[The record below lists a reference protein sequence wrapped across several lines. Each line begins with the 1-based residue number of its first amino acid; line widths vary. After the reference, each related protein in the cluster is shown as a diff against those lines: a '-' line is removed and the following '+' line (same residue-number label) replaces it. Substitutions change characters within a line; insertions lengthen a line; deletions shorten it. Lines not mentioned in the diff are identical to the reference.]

1 VIPVAAPIVIP
12 RPDPLTRNVPIWGV
26 LWGAFGAV
34 TSFLAPESVSTA
46 IPKWGVLGFFLGLLL
61 TSAATLIT
69 MRPKHGAGVRWN
81 IRAWA
86 ALGSVCATYAG
97 WAVQAFGF
105 VRPFVV
111 VSLLL
116 VICVSSF
123 EQARRLNAAL
133 SRSEE

>member
-1 VIPVAAPIVIP
+1 MAALIVIP

-26 LWGAFGAV
+26 LWGAFGAA
-34 TSFLAPESVSTA
+34 TSFLAPEDVSAA

-86 ALGSVCATYAG
+86 ALGSLCGTYAG
-97 WAVQAFGF
+97 WAVQAFGL
-105 VRPFVV
+105 RSFVV
-111 VSLLL
+111 VSFLLM
-116 VICVSSF
+116 ICASSF
-123 EQARRLNAAL
+123 EQARRLNAAI